1 MRRATAA
8 LLMCISPILSAQDV
22 PGTQPEGRGYSPYPE
37 QYFPNRVLFGD
48 THLHTTYSA
57 DAGMIG
63 NVLGPD
69 EAFRFARGEKVRVSV
84 GASAQLVR
92 PLDFLVVADHLAQPA
107 YSRGFAR
114 GGCDTL
120 LCRGRDRRPGSDQ

>member
-1 MRRATAA
+1 
-8 LLMCISPILSAQDV
+8 
-22 PGTQPEGRGYSPYPE
+22 
-37 QYFPNRVLFGD
+37 VLWGD
-48 THLHTTYSA
+48 THVHTACST

-120 LCRGRDRRPGSDQ
+120 LCRGRDRRPGRDQ